1 MSTFWMILA
10 YGFLIFLAFQA
21 GRSADAARERALRQ
35 QTADEVRRLT
45 QEREWLAAER
55 ERYLAAVEAW
65 RRETRQ
71 GVRTGG
77 GDRPPSGTPP
87 LAA

>member
-1 MSTFWMILA
+1 MSTFWMILG

-35 QTADEVRRLT
+35 QTAKEVRRLK
-45 QEREWLAAER
+45 QERAWLAAER
-55 ERYLAAVEAW
+55 ERYLTAVEQW

-71 GVRTGG
+71 GARTGG
-77 GDRPPSGTPP
+77 GDRPSGGMPP

>member
-1 MSTFWMILA
+1 MTFWMILG

-21 GRSADAARERALRQ
+21 GRSADASRERALRQ
-35 QTADEVRRLT
+35 QTAAEVARLR

-55 ERYLAAVEAW
+55 ERYLAAVEEW
-65 RRETRQ
+65 RRETRERI
-71 GVRTGG
+71 RTGG
-77 GDRPPSGTPP
+77 DERPPGGNPP